1 MLPFSAR
8 AKLIGNANAG
18 DWHGPG
24 VSNHSRVIARA
35 FIIVAFV
42 ALAGWVDATTLY
54 ADKTDQELTDL
65 AAGWDGLSED
75 QRRALLTE
83 IKARMQ
89 TNSNK
94 RPVLTIKTER
104 RYGRIMRRADGSLV
118 RIETTE
124 HVIRY
129 QPLPE
134 DAGDRP
140 FGVGFEQR
148 AVAGDAPGSPGTQ
161 QAPADAAP
169 DTITTSSAP
178 HQPPVIPVGSA
189 NIH

>member
-1 MLPFSAR
+1 MF
-8 AKLIGNANAG
+8 
-18 DWHGPG
+18 H
-24 VSNHSRVIARA
+24 HSRVMTRVC
-35 FIIVAFV
+35 IVA
-42 ALAGWVDATTLY
+42 ALMLLAGLADAATLY
-54 ADKTDQELTDL
+54 ADKTDRELTDL

-89 TNSNK
+89 ANSNK

-104 RYGRIMRRADGSLV
+104 RYGRIVRQPDGSLL

-124 HVIRY
+124 HVVRY
-129 QPLPE
+129 QTLPE

-148 AVAGDAPGSPGTQ
+148 VVAGGTATPAPE
-161 QAPADAAP
+161 
-169 DTITTSSAP
+169 TTPPPNAT
-178 HQPPVIPVGSA
+178 PVIPVGSP
-189 NIH
+189 NHRQ